1 MFSKTETISKN
12 SETSSGDSN
21 YTCLRPPSG
30 GGSGTAGGGGG
41 HKTSEQVRKCD
52 LKLIALN
59 KQIKSREF
67 EKVTF

>member
-12 SETSSGDSN
+12 SETSTSGDSN

-30 GGSGTAGGGGG
+30 GGSGTVGG
-41 HKTSEQVRKCD
+41 HKISEQVRKCD

-59 KQIKSREF
+59 KQIKSREL
-67 EKVTF
+67 EKVNF